1 MFVRD
6 RVARMLV
13 LPALIAMAAALM
25 MSVAVSQP
33 VDAGGNW
40 GGCRQ
45 VSGTALKDLL
55 RYSGSRVQDGTA
67 TLVVPRDIC
76 PVTVSFSSYELPGG
90 YIRPFDEQI
99 LHDNVTGTYGPGRH
113 TINVTLPDCSHQTD
127 LYVGDVI
134 PQLDARYGHPSTKL
148 VAYDYTQGTP
158 CDQGTPDVTITKAA
172 SATDVVAG
180 DAFTY
185 TLVVT
190 NGGTGTA
197 QAVTVTDNS
206 LDPPLL
212 LSAPSATQGSCTAAA
227 NNLACNLGD
236 IAAGG
241 TVTITFTATT
251 TVETCPRA
259 RNQASVAAANEPVE
273 AQANNLSEIVNVV
286 VSCDG
291 PPDVTIAKS
300 ASATDVLAGDA
311 FTYTL
316 VVTNGGTGTAQAVT
330 VADNTLDPPL
340 ILSAPSAT
348 QGSCT
353 AVANNL
359 ACNLDD
365 ILRGGTVTITFT
377 ATTTVETCPRARN
390 QASVAAANEPVE
402 AQANNLSELVVVL
415 VSCEPPEVPE
425 ASLNVKKVDPNGK
438 PLAGAVFTVQGL
450 NGTYTTGADGKFCIV
465 GLADDTVWLVT
476 EIKAPAGYVIGDQ
489 PSQMVEVDDDGDCDS
504 PSATFVNKP
513 KQAQHD
519 PCKDPHKPWWKWWWC
534 HCRDGGNNGH
544 NTWAMLSRW

>member
-1 MFVRD
+1 
-6 RVARMLV
+6 MLV

-33 VDAGGNW
+33 VDAGGHW

-55 RYSGSRVQDGTA
+55 RYSGSRVEDGTA

-158 CDQGTPDVTITKAA
+158 CDQGPPDVTITKAA
-172 SATDVVAG
+172 SAIEVVAG
-180 DAFTY
+180 DDFIY

-197 QAVTVTDNS
+197 QAVTVSDNS

-212 LSAPSATQGSCTAAA
+212 LSAPSTTQGSCTAVE
-227 NNLACNLGD
+227 NNLACTLGD

-241 TVTITFTATT
+241 TVTITF
-251 TVETCPRA
+251 
-259 RNQASVAAANEPVE
+259 N
-273 AQANNLSEIVNVV
+273 
-286 VSCDG
+286 
-291 PPDVTIAKS
+291 
-300 ASATDVLAGDA
+300 
-311 FTYTL
+311 
-316 VVTNGGTGTAQAVT
+316 
-330 VADNTLDPPL
+330 
-340 ILSAPSAT
+340 
-348 QGSCT
+348 
-353 AVANNL
+353 
-359 ACNLDD
+359 
-365 ILRGGTVTITFT
+365 

-415 VSCEPPEVPE
+415 VSCEVPEVPE
-425 ASLNVKKVDPNGK
+425 ASLNVKKVDPSGK

-450 NGTYTTGADGKFCIV
+450 DGTYTTGADGKFCIV
-465 GLADDTVWLVT
+465 GLADDSVWLVT
-476 EIKAPAGYVIGDQ
+476 EIKAPAGYVIGDEA
-489 PSQMVEVDDDGDCDS
+489 SQMVEVDDDGDCDS

-513 KQAQHD
+513 KQAHHD
-519 PCKDPHKPWWKWWWC
+519 PCKDLHKPWWMWWWC